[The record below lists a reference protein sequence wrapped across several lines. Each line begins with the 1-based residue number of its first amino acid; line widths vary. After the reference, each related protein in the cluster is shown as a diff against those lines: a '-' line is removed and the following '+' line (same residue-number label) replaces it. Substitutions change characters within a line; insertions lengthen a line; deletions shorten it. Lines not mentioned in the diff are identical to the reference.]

1 MNTDY
6 FLLGDV
12 ARILRCRPY
21 QIVYLLTT
29 GQVPEPALR
38 IGNKRIFTIPDM
50 QRIAERLHMQLAQE
64 LVDADGNWTS
74 KEKHGR

>member
-1 MNTDY
+1 MNNTDF

-29 GQVPEPALR
+29 RQVQEPAMR
-38 IGNKRIFTIPDM
+38 IGNKRIFTLADV
-50 QRIAERLHMQLAQE
+50 QRLSEKLHMHMAQE
-64 LVDADGNWTS
+64 LVDANGGMKH
-74 KEKHGR
+74 KEDHE